1 MGTLEK
7 TLKNIGMTDSKAIKA
22 AGRKLDSLT
31 KPKGSLGVLEDIVL
45 KLAGIKGFPLTD
57 FRDKVVVIMAGDHG
71 VVEEGV
77 SAFPQ
82 EVTPQMILNFIN
94 GGAAVSV
101 FVRHVGARIVC
112 VDVGVASDMDHPK
125 VINKKVMRGT
135 RNMTKGP
142 AMTRQEAIRALE
154 VGIEMANTEIDK
166 GADLLGTGE
175 MGIGNTTPSSAILAV
190 YSNKP
195 LEQLVGKGTGL
206 NDKGLSLKINAIK
219 KAIELN
225 NPDPNDPV
233 GVLSKVGGLEIGA
246 IAGLILGAA
255 ARRVP
260 VVVDGFISTA
270 GALIASKIEPRV
282 CDYIIASHSS
292 EEPGHKIMLELI
304 GLEPM
309 LYTRMRLGEGTG
321 AALAFSIVEASVKM
335 INEMA
340 SFDEAGVSRGTENN

>member
-1 MGTLEK
+1 
-7 TLKNIGMTDSKAIKA
+7 
-22 AGRKLDSLT
+22 
-31 KPKGSLGVLEDIVL
+31 
-45 KLAGIKGFPLTD
+45 
-57 FRDKVVVIMAGDHG
+57 
-71 VVEEGV
+71 
-77 SAFPQ
+77 
-82 EVTPQMILNFIN
+82 
-94 GGAAVSV
+94 
-101 FVRHVGARIVC
+101 
-112 VDVGVASDMDHPK
+112 
-125 VINKKVMRGT
+125 
-135 RNMTKGP
+135 MTKGP